1 MEMINNITN
10 NLNGYG
16 QDLNT
21 LINGVSPI
29 QRIADGIASLQ
40 RDQFFRNREAAD
52 KQAILAWKESEDYKT
67 LSSLVREQNELT
79 KNTSKNFWTKKF
91 KNQDKRDELDR
102 QIDEI
107 VLRNTESDSY
117 WYSGMGKL
125 LFIESTLGNRAA
137 ANVPDLRLSHATIF
151 AILLTIQDIENKS
164 FDDILK
170 IVNKYVSK

>member
-40 RDQFFRNREAAD
+40 RDQYYRNREIAAE
-52 KQAILAWKESEDYKT
+52 QAEIAWKESEDYKT
-67 LSSLVREQNELT
+67 LQTLKKEEHKLILDTRRH
-79 KNTSKNFWTKKF
+79 FWTKGF
-91 KNQDKRDELDR
+91 KNNNERNATKLLIE
-102 QIDEI
+102 EI
-107 VLRNTESDSY
+107 AERYTESDLG
-117 WYSGMGKL
+117 WYSSRGK
-125 LFIESTLGNRAA
+125 IEYIGEMLRSKAA
-137 ANVPDLRLSHATIF
+137 GKVPDLRLSQATIF